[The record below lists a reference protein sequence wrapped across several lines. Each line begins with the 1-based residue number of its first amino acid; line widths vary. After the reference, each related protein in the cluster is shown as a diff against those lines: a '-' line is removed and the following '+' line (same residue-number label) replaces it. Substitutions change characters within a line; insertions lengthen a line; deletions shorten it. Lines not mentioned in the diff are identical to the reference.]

1 MIDSILVRSTQFYC
15 FWRLTTQPPPPP
27 PPPIIITSN
36 TFNYI
41 RGGNELIHLL
51 HFSKIFFFDR
61 YVVCRLL
68 TNTKSLHILYSTPP
82 KHSFYS
88 NKIAPLQ
95 HTHTRAHRSV
105 GSSCSG
111 LCRFRACFRHCD
123 AHGSV
128 QECILQCRW
137 LDLGQSA
144 TLSIVRQPVGG
155 LEQYQWLLLLIEAQL
170 LCKPPDK
177 SNRFYNASLKCQ
189 SAGCCTAYSTQ
200 WYAYLVLCAAT
211 RGCWPRIWQADTL
224 VPECPMMMM

>member
-1 MIDSILVRSTQFYC
+1 VSVFVFVFLTRLQVAPKLATVCVVRVLYSVVDLCASFLMIDSILVRSTQFYC

-95 HTHTRAHRSV
+95 HTRARIEALVQVVVVYADFVRAFGTVMPMVRYRNAYCNAV
-105 GSSCSG
+105 GSTSANRPPSP
-111 LCRFRACFRHCD
+111 LCD
-123 AHGSV
+123 S
-128 QECILQCRW
+128 
-137 LDLGQSA
+137 
-144 TLSIVRQPVGG
+144 P
-155 LEQYQWLLLLIEAQL
+155 
-170 LCKPPDK
+170 
-177 SNRFYNASLKCQ
+177 
-189 SAGCCTAYSTQ
+189 
-200 WYAYLVLCAAT
+200 
-211 RGCWPRIWQADTL
+211 
-224 VPECPMMMM
+224 